1 MKKKGLALAVA
12 AGIMLALAGCSG
24 QTVQENQN
32 GGVQSGQT
40 ASGITGETART
51 LALQQAGVAEEDV
64 LASGVKE
71 DYDDGVSCY
80 EVVFNTK
87 DTDYEYKID
96 RTNGTLLESNKET
109 FDFSWGTPQGA
120 GITKEEAQNIIMEQ
134 VPGAKADNIR
144 MKAEV
149 ENGRIVYEGEVIYE
163 NAKYEYEMDAQTGK
177 LLEWSQGD
185 LF

>member
-1 MKKKGLALAVA
+1 
-12 AGIMLALAGCSG
+12 MLALAGCSG

-80 EVVFNTK
+80 EVVFYTK

-109 FDFSWGTPQGA
+109 STS
-120 GITKEEAQNIIMEQ
+120 
-134 VPGAKADNIR
+134 PGERLRVQALQKKR
-144 MKAEV
+144 P
-149 ENGRIVYEGEVIYE
+149 RI
-163 NAKYEYEMDAQTGK
+163 
-177 LLEWSQGD
+177 LLWNRYPGPRRTISA
-185 LF
+185 